1 MFEFLKKKEE
11 KSVANVVSM
20 EDRKKQREREIEK
33 QIDEMVQA
41 AAFIM
46 AEEKFPNPEQT
57 GGGGRGITRTGLVS
71 AEAKK
76 IKNGLMAFVKTRDSN
91 TIEALLANKPVERGD
106 VLVKYYNTQVEE
118 LNKEEQAA

>member
-11 KSVANVVSM
+11 KLPVGVVSM
-20 EDRKKQREREIEK
+20 EERKKLHEEK
-33 QIDEMVQA
+33 IAEQISDMVHA

-46 AEEKFPNPEQT
+46 AEDKFPNSEQT

-76 IKNGLMAFVKTRDSN
+76 IEKGLRIFVSTREKS
-91 TIEALLANKPVERGD
+91 TIEALLANKPEERGG
-106 VLVKYYNTQVEE
+106 VLVKYYNSLAEE